1 MDQDTLIK
9 AAPVAIA
16 IAALAVALVGNAR
29 LTSAR
34 RSLKLLQGSFNG
46 QTIVDA
52 VATYVGEVQ
61 ATQKDLLVLAK
72 RHDELLALLG
82 RSARNL
88 AVIRYDAFE
97 EMGGRLS
104 FSAAWLNDH
113 GTGVVLTSIN
123 GRSESRV
130 YAKDVQEGASEHTLS
145 PEEQQAVTEA
155 LGRKRKVRTPRG

>member
-16 IAALAVALVGNAR
+16 IFALVIALAGSVR

-34 RSLKLLQGSFNG
+34 RSLKLLQGTFNG
-46 QTIVDA
+46 QTLVDA
-52 VATYVGEVQ
+52 VATYVGEVKG
-61 ATQKDLLVLAK
+61 TQQNLNQLAK
-72 RHDELLALLG
+72 RHEELAAMLG

-88 AVIRYDAFE
+88 AVIRFDAFE

-104 FSAAWLNDH
+104 FSAAWLNDY

-130 YAKDVQEGASEHTLS
+130 YAKEVQEGVSEHTLS
-145 PEEQQAVTEA
+145 PEEQQAVSEA
-155 LGRKRKVRTPRG
+155 LGRKRKVRTDRG